1 MNEEK
6 NVLQIENLSF
16 TDAELFNVVANYE
29 ISEMTCI
36 ANSMYNSSPDALE
49 FQIPVIQIISIVWR
63 DLDITK
69 ALSENERNQVERD
82 FKMQNALNLEVLW

>member
-1 MNEEK
+1 MNTEK

-29 ISEMTCI
+29 ITELTCM
-36 ANSMYNSSPDALE
+36 SDTSPDAIE
-49 FQIPVIQIISIVWR
+49 FEVPVIQIISIFWR

-69 ALSENERNQVERD
+69 TLSENERKQVERD
-82 FKMQNALNLEVLW
+82 FKMQKTLNLEILW